1 MVEEAVGFSEFR
13 QRILLAEQ
21 ELSGLIGEESSL
33 LQLIDNANQALEYWK
48 QIYDRYQEKRRL
60 IEHRDLLTKELL
72 WSSEAKL
79 TKSLQARG
87 GEDHVKDEGPRRP
100 EVAAGRGLR

>member
-13 QRILLAEQ
+13 QRILQAEQ
-21 ELSGLIGEESSL
+21 ELGGLIGEESSL

-60 IEHRDLLTKELL
+60 IEHRALLEKELL
-72 WSSEAKL
+72 WSTEAKL
-79 TKSLQARG
+79 IEVAPVGR
-87 GEDHVKDEGPRRP
+87 GEDRWRRP
-100 EVAAGRGLR
+100 GRSRT